1 MFFLDSKV
9 LEIINDALRGLAAHL
24 CEIIYSVIAD
34 IYEVFVKMTELIYA
48 DDLTVIYNKISLFLG
63 IFMIF
68 RLSFWL
74 IEALMNPDILGD
86 KAKAPGEMIKKVFLV
101 VVLLGITPSI
111 FKYAYRLQYEVV
123 NSNVIPKI
131 MSIGNYNAEVEKP
144 DKFGKLMSAELFI
157 IFYNQNSNINVGNDS
172 CVEDTGKNGK
182 YYSYLKIYGKL
193 YNLAGSPCLVKRTND
208 EYVIDFNGLFAV
220 GVGAFVFWMMLMYC
234 ISLGTRY
241 VQLIFLQ
248 VIAPIPIMGYLSTDK
263 DNMFS
268 KWVKQCTTTYLDVF
282 IRLVIVHF
290 TMWLI
295 SAVITNDSSL
305 SKNITSGSWLIR
317 IFIILGLLTF
327 AKKAPELIQELLP
340 KSVTK
345 ASGDFGLSWKKRTDA
360 MLGGK
365 TIYGATT
372 AVGKAGTV
380 GLGIGAL
387 TALRGA
393 AGGRGVGR
401 LTGFVGGFARGVVN
415 GGGKGSVV
423 KNFRGSWNRQG
434 QVNKQK
440 IDWANSGSTWSG
452 RMRQRFDN
460 ALGFVGTA
468 EGYDQRINTI
478 QQNIDNDKR
487 VSERTS
493 KAISEYSAI
502 KTEANDQFAKGGKT
516 GFEAELQ
523 KRRLAYATVSTH
535 LTNGDKAAA
544 ILTAQQEHDRAHN
557 YLNITLGEVFGSKS
571 ISSFEEAQQE
581 LKEMAEKAGNDSEKL
596 LKIRQS
602 EEKLKDLF
610 RDANSADELLDNVSG
625 GKITA
630 ADAARKS
637 NDVNDETR
645 DELIAGVIRGDID
658 NKKILA
664 SVNLIKDVQRD
675 VREIVDN
682 PEKYGVSEEVG
693 SALGNKDAE
702 GLFGDLIDFSGF
714 NKLDKAAKNVGNIVQ
729 RSIYNQEQ
737 AVADIKSSEGYKA
750 AKADRDAVG
759 GHSGKK

>member
-24 CEIIYSVIAD
+24 CEVIYSVIAD
-34 IYEVFVKMTELIYA
+34 IYEVFVKMTELIYT
-48 DDLTVIYNKISLFLG
+48 DDLTAIYNKISLFLG

-144 DKFGKLMSAELFI
+144 DEFGKLISAELFI

-234 ISLGTRY
+234 ISLGARY

-340 KSVTK
+340 KSLTK

-360 MLGGK
+360 MLGGNL
-365 TIYGATT
+365 INGAVKR
-372 AVGKAGTV
+372 APGYV
-380 GLGIGAL
+380 
-387 TALRGA
+387 
-393 AGGRGVGR
+393 AGGV
-401 LTGFVGGFARGVVN
+401 VGGLVGGAMGIA
-415 GGGKGSVV
+415 GGKGVGSRIMGGITGLGRGLKTGTQKGSIIKNVGDVKKNQATRNNKLQQWRQAAGKNADEANTFGDWFGRV
-423 KNFRGSWNRQG
+423 KNAG
-434 QVNKQK
+434 KQAMGFETDHQYFERAK
-440 IDWANSGSTWSG
+440 TSAKSASDAFKNAKDNS
-452 RMRQRFDN
+452 
-460 ALGFVGTA
+460 
-468 EGYDQRINTI
+468 I
-478 QQNIDNDKR
+478 Q
-487 VSERTS
+487 
-493 KAISEYSAI
+493 KAIE
-502 KTEANDQFAKGGKT
+502 
-516 GFEAELQ
+516 
-523 KRRLAYATVSTH
+523 
-535 LTNGDKAAA
+535 
-544 ILTAQQEHDRAHN
+544 
-557 YLNITLGEVFGSKS
+557 KS
-571 ISSFEEAQQE
+571 
-581 LKEMAEKAGNDSEKL
+581 
-596 LKIRQS
+596 
-602 EEKLKDLF
+602 
-610 RDANSADELLDNVSG
+610 
-625 GKITA
+625 
-630 ADAARKS
+630 
-637 NDVNDETR
+637 
-645 DELIAGVIRGDID
+645 
-658 NKKILA
+658 
-664 SVNLIKDVQRD
+664 
-675 VREIVDN
+675 VD
-682 PEKYGVSEEVG
+682 G
-693 SALGNKDAE
+693 SALGINTTLTEIVQKQKAAQAAVTENNKTSLLSTVDGNNKLANFLGTTSGQSWLTSNGLTINTSFQNLNQDQKDQLAEDFMKHLRAEQTKIDKEYEDESKKFGFLFQIKAMADGSEEYKNYFATINEFIEAYDDEFGITKDSGEHEKLLTRQLEPGKPFFDIDKMISLKTDAE
-702 GLFGDLIDFSGF
+702 AGDANAQAELEAIYEDWETLKKLQSRVQMVERDEEHRTAAANDKF
-714 NKLDKAAKNVGNIVQ
+714 NPG
-729 RSIYNQEQ
+729 
-737 AVADIKSSEGYKA
+737 
-750 AKADRDAVG
+750 
-759 GHSGKK
+759 SGK